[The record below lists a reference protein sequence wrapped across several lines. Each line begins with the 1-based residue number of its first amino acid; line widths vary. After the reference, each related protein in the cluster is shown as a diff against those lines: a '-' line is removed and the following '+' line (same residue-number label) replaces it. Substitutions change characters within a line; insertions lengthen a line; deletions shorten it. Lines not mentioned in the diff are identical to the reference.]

1 MTIPNIQSI
10 SLDQLL
16 EVVEQLKQSGW
27 RMLGIT
33 ATPTDE
39 GLEMMYHF
47 DKDLNMKHLKLP
59 SINIRESVPSL
70 CSIYASSFLVE
81 NELRDQFKIHFT
93 GLSPDY
99 QKTFFLEDDL
109 RTRPLFSGASAK
121 VEHKDQQP

>member
-16 EVVEQLKQSGW
+16 EIVGQLKQSGW

-47 DKDLNMKHLKLP
+47 DKDLNMKHLKLA
-59 SINIRESVPSL
+59 SIDTGESVPSL
-70 CSIYASSFLVE
+70 CSIYDSSFLVE

-99 QKTFFLEDDL
+99 RKTFFLEDDL
-109 RTRPLFSGASAK
+109 QTHPLFSGASAK
-121 VEHKDQQP
+121 VEHKDQQS